1 MPQERSDMRR
11 VKEVLRLAHEL
22 GYSLR
27 QTSRS
32 VRLCSTS
39 VRNYLAR
46 AEAAGVRY
54 EDIASKSE
62 AEIEALLFT
71 QPELPAS
78 RPQPDWAAV
87 ATELRKPAVTLLLV
101 WQEYRDQH
109 PDGYSYSQFRR
120 RYREHL
126 HLAAPEPRMRRTLLP
141 AEMCEV
147 DYAGMT
153 MPVATA
159 DGVRQVSIFVGTLP
173 FSTIIYAEAT
183 WTQTTEDWL
192 GSHVRMFNAWGG
204 SVPTG
209 PGQSEDG
216 RHPRQLLRYSVLYT
230 RLSRLLDD
238 LAVAR
243 LGNGVGR
250 LMRQVTRVG
259 VLILDD
265 WAMIDLTAA
274 QRRDLMEIVDDRH
287 DRGSIIL
294 ASQLPVDRW
303 HATIGDPTYAD
314 AILDR
319 LVHNA
324 IRLPLKG
331 KSLREP
337 EADAGVNA
345 ECDATS

>member
-1 MPQERSDMRR
+1 MNHLP
-11 VKEVLRLAHEL
+11 LA
-22 GYSLR
+22 
-27 QTSRS
+27 
-32 VRLCSTS
+32 
-39 VRNYLAR
+39 
-46 AEAAGVRY
+46 
-54 EDIASKSE
+54 
-62 AEIEALLFT
+62 
-71 QPELPAS
+71 
-78 RPQPDWAAV
+78 
-87 ATELRKPAVTLLLV
+87 
-101 WQEYRDQH
+101 
-109 PDGYSYSQFRR
+109 
-120 RYREHL
+120 
-126 HLAAPEPRMRRTLLP
+126 M
-141 AEMCEV
+141 
-147 DYAGMT
+147 
-153 MPVATA
+153 
-159 DGVRQVSIFVGTLP
+159 
-173 FSTIIYAEAT
+173 
-183 WTQTTEDWL
+183 
-192 GSHVRMFNAWGG
+192 
-204 SVPTG
+204 
-209 PGQSEDG
+209 
-216 RHPRQLLRYSVLYT
+216 YT

-337 EADAGVNA
+337 EAEAGVNVSADA
-345 ECDATS
+345 EIDARN